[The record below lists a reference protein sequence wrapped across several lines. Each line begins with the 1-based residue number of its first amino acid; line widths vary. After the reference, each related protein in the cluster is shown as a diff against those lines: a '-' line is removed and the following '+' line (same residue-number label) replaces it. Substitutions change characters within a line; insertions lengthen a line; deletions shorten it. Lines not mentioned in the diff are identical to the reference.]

1 MSFKKK
7 GEELR
12 NCYKNLVYEFM
23 LSRDICKNY
32 NEGMKQSD
40 IFRECGMDWG
50 EKENCTSSNQQYW
63 IVAIL
68 RELEE
73 EGKVQ
78 RDSSTKKWRLI

>member
-1 MSFKKK
+1 MNFRKK

-12 NCYKNLVYEFM
+12 YSFKSLVYEYM
-23 LSRDICKNY
+23 STKEECSIDRA
-32 NEGMKQSD
+32 GMKQAD

-50 EKENCTSSNQQYW
+50 AKENCTSSNQQYW

-73 EGKVQ
+73 EGKIQ
-78 RDSSTKKWRLI
+78 RDNSTKKWRIK